1 MQKQNS
7 LKLEKENEKKLLKM
21 ETVDIP
27 KAGENL
33 PMNSRTTVDL
43 EYKSQEKETAVTT
56 RRFGFCIEFEC
67 CDGRC
72 CCFI

>member
-1 MQKQNS
+1 MQKENL
-7 LKLEKENEKKLLKM
+7 LKLEKADEKKLVKM
-21 ETVDIP
+21 ESVDIP

-43 EYKSQEKETAVTT
+43 EYKSQEKETPVK